1 MSFKDDIDQENILEL
16 QHILNQFRKRA
27 EKVGLTEEDIHKE
40 VEKIRNK

>member
-27 EKVGLTEEDIHKE
+27 EKVGLTEILGMVKTSTWC
-40 VEKIRNK
+40 